1 MPFRIE
7 KIASILCCPD
17 DRKSLRPK
25 DMALECCHCGRIYSV
40 WEEEIL
46 ELLPSQSAEPQSNP
60 EYAADYQR
68 QFHRT
73 FETQEHAI
81 AWGLLES
88 RSASWKRH
96 RQRQAQTVLSM
107 LERGGVALRDLILCD
122 ISAGVGHYT
131 LAYWPHFKWVLHCDL
146 SIEALRCSRDRFR
159 RMGCDN
165 VFLLRVDYFA
175 LPFSRSIDRLLCL
188 DTLIRGEDHEK
199 ALLNQIQRAISDEGR
214 AIIDFHHW
222 WHNPLRRL
230 GLMRQNFGSNR
241 SYTRSGA
248 EDLMR
253 ECGIR
258 DQRLVRFYQELEAPF
273 SKGFS
278 WLLPATRLLYEFGC
292 AASGHA
298 SPASAEAFAN
308 TSQPNPSK
316 AARSAAEISNAASL
330 CAA

>member
-46 ELLPSQSAEPQSNP
+46 ELLPSKATEPQSNP
-60 EYAADYQR
+60 EYAADYHR

-96 RQRQAQTVLSM
+96 RERQAQTVLS
-107 LERGGVALRDLILCD
+107 LLRRGGVPLRDLILCD
-122 ISAGVGHYT
+122 ISAGVGDYT
-131 LAYWPHFKWVLHCDL
+131 LAYWRHFKWVFHCDL

-165 VFLLRVDYFA
+165 VFFLRVDYFA

-199 ALLNQIQRAISDEGR
+199 ALLNQIQRAISAEGR

-273 SKGFS
+273 SKGLS

-298 SPASAEAFAN
+298 SPASAEASSS
-308 TSQPNPSK
+308 TSQPK
-316 AARSAAEISNAASL
+316 QAARSAAEISNATSL
-330 CAA
+330 GAA